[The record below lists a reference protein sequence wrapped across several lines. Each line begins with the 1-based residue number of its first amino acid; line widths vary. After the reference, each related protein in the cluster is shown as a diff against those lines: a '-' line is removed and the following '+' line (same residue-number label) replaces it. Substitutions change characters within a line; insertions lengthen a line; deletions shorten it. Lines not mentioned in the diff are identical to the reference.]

1 MISTS
6 GNSVSINSLSLRKS
20 FWFALNMI
28 ALGLIFFEQAV
39 SEAKGTSYVSIILT
53 ATLVASFKG
62 DSILSFLRSR
72 LSPLLSSKF
81 FETKKGER

>member
-6 GNSVSINSLSLRKS
+6 GNCVSIESLSLRKS

-39 SEAKGTSYVSIILT
+39 SEAEGTSYASIILT
-53 ATLVASFKG
+53 STLVASFKD
-62 DSILSFLRSR
+62 DSILSFFQSP
-72 LSPLLSSKF
+72 LSPI
-81 FETKKGER
+81 